1 MIKICQKTLSMIV
14 PKEINENDIVKLLV
28 NEEGTEEEMYG
39 VVAMNTGLTLG
50 MHYLNPTEMFYKSAC
65 VYKLDDSELS
75 PAPYESVM
83 EHYPTGTTFEDLE
96 MKPLGTGMFV
106 YYSEID
112 VEDTDSDI
120 YDEGGDSE
128 SDLGGFVVSD
138 TEIEGMPIDLPPD
151 HRQIDKEWNE
161 WDPTTSG
168 GRSFKETID
177 AIEMRVR
184 HLS

>member
-1 MIKICQKTLSMIV
+1 
-14 PKEINENDIVKLLV
+14 
-28 NEEGTEEEMYG
+28 
-39 VVAMNTGLTLG
+39 
-50 MHYLNPTEMFYKSAC
+50 
-65 VYKLDDSELS
+65 
-75 PAPYESVM
+75 
-83 EHYPTGTTFEDLE
+83 

-138 TEIEGMPIDLPPD
+138 TEMEGMPIDLPPD

-161 WDPTTSG
+161 WEPTTSG